1 MAAWEHGRNQAFI
14 IMVME
19 DPLEGQ
25 TLLMTMKATR

>member
-14 IMVME
+14 IIMME

-25 TLLMTMKATR
+25 SLLMTMEATR